1 MGRVINSDWN
11 KPALAGV
18 TELLLDMHPVEA
30 GRPLDLGG
38 VLLVTSTG
46 TGGRRLRESL
56 AWEVRKQG
64 GSGLFPPELAM
75 PTGLLKRVGG
85 ASLDHLP
92 VASEL
97 QCLSVWADVLEGLQ
111 LGNYRALFPRMPVAR
126 GTDWIMAQA
135 KEFHGL
141 RKELVQGGI
150 GFEGV
155 ADLEEGISPER
166 NRWRDLRELE
176 VAYLEKLR
184 GGGLA
189 DPYLEEFRAAQEA
202 GLPSGIRKVILAGV
216 TDLSPLV
223 EGALRNLEAQ
233 APGCVAIITIG
244 PEGGEGLFDGWG
256 RPLVECWAERDTG
269 VMEPN
274 LHLCLDEQEEAG
286 RIAKVLQSVPEA
298 DNRPA
303 VGVADPELIP
313 ILRQACSISGIQTYD
328 PQGLPVAKHG
338 LFDLLRTLS
347 RLAERKDFHDVEQFL
362 KFPLVAS
369 WFGKSTGLEQAEIWR
384 LLDDA
389 RQSGYPSTLEA
400 FLNIPRKEKDAFSV
414 GLETLGER
422 IDGLAGED
430 FVPRLRQWTGGLFE
444 DVEIR
449 DKTEKLLLSKFA
461 EVLSKGMED
470 LESLPFPTPPAAA
483 FSLLLGAL
491 GSAQAATE
499 HDPQATEMQGW
510 LEILWD
516 PNPNLL
522 LAGIQDGKVPQ
533 SVTAHAFLPDSLREA
548 TGLQTNA
555 SRQARDTWLLA
566 CLQACR
572 AGEGSLHVYL
582 AKYTAS
588 GDPMLPSRILLQG
601 LGDKLP
607 GRVSGLFKDVHD
619 DRPRPAWSCPEA
631 LKLQPP
637 PLELPRIRVTAF
649 SSFLQSPL
657 LFWLNRDAEDLD
669 PRKSEMAA
677 NDFGTLLHG
686 VFEKFAK
693 SPGKDSQEEGEI
705 RENLYKALDTVARN
719 RFGPQPALAVQAQLA
734 AAKDRLRIAA
744 QHQAACA
751 QEGWRIVHCEM
762 KMMGDDQEPVL
773 QLEGTPVSGIIDR
786 IDYHEGRNE
795 YRVIDYKTT
804 DTANTPAQ
812 THLAKREASIA
823 KLPEYAHFTDAEGKD
838 CAWRDLQLP
847 LYVLWAKLRYPGAN
861 FSAAYFNLP
870 NTSRDS
876 GIQLLELS
884 EDSLSAAKDCATRV
898 IDALKSNPAACNE
911 LKKTTFAPHE
921 EYFERWFF
929 HDPAKTLD
937 LATLEGRNTKAEGTT
952 F

>member
-1 MGRVINSDWN
+1 M
-11 KPALAGV
+11 AGV
-18 TELLLDMHPVEA
+18 TELLLGMHPVEA
-30 GRPLDLGG
+30 GRPLDFGG

-85 ASLDHLP
+85 VVPDHLP

-97 QCLSVWADVLEGLQ
+97 QCLSVWASVLEGLQ

-126 GTDWIMAQA
+126 GTDWVMAQA

-141 RKELVQGGI
+141 RKELVQGAT

-155 ADLEEGISPER
+155 AALEEGVLPER
-166 NRWRDLRELE
+166 NRWQDLRDLELMYLDKL
-176 VAYLEKLR
+176 VAA
-184 GGGLA
+184 GLA
-189 DPYLEEFRAAQEA
+189 DPYLEELRAANEA
-202 GLPSGIRKVILAGV
+202 ALPGGIRKIILAGV

-223 EGALRNLEAQ
+223 ERALRNLEAN
-233 APGCVAIITIG
+233 APGCVAIVTIG
-244 PEGGEGLFDGWG
+244 PDGGEGLFDDWG
-256 RPLVECWAERDTG
+256 RPLVECWTERDTG

-274 LHLCLDEQEEAG
+274 LQLCLDEQEEAG
-286 RIAKVLQSVPEA
+286 KLAQVFHGVPEPG
-298 DNRPA
+298 NRPA

-313 ILRQACSISGIQTYD
+313 ILRQACSVAGIQTYD
-328 PQGLPVAKHG
+328 PQGLPVPKHG

-369 WFGKSTGLEQAEIWR
+369 WIAKSTGLGKAEIWR
-384 LLDDA
+384 FLDDA

-400 FLNIPRKEKDAFSV
+400 FLNIPRKEKDAFYT
-414 GLETLGER
+414 GLENLGKR

-430 FVPRLRQWTGGLFE
+430 FVLQLRQWVGELFE
-444 DVEIR
+444 GVEISDR
-449 DKTEKLLLSKFA
+449 IEKLLLTKFS
-461 EVLSKGMED
+461 EVLSKGMDD

-522 LAGIQDGKVPQ
+522 LAGIQDGTVPQ
-533 SVTAHAFLPDSLREA
+533 SVTADAFLPDSLREA

-566 CLQACR
+566 SLQACR
-572 AGEGSLHVYL
+572 EEEGSLHVYL

-601 LGDKLP
+601 LGEKLP

-649 SSFLQSPL
+649 SAFLQSPL

-677 NDFGTLLHG
+677 NDFGTLLHR

-705 RENLYKALDTVARN
+705 RESLFKVLDTVATN

-744 QHQAACA
+744 KHQAACA
-751 QEGWRIVHCEM
+751 QEGWRIVQCEM
-762 KMMGDDQEPVL
+762 QMMGDDNEPVL

-804 DTANTPAQ
+804 DTAKTPSQ
-812 THLAKREASIA
+812 THLAQRGASIT
-823 KLPEYAHFTDAEGKD
+823 KLPAYAHFTDAEGKD

-884 EDSLSAAKDCATRV
+884 QDSLAAAKDCATGV
-898 IDALKSNPAACNE
+898 IRELKTNPAACNE

-929 HDPAKTLD
+929 HDPAKTLH
-937 LATLEGRNTKAEGTT
+937 LGA
-952 F
+952 